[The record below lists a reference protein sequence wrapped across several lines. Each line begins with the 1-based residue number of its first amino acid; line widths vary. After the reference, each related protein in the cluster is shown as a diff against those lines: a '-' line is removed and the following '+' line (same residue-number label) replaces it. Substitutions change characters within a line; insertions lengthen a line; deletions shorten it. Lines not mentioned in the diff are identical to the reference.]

1 MFAVLNF
8 KNGNEMEK
16 NYQIT
21 KEQCQANI
29 DKRMPIVC
37 TCCGGKIE
45 PIATVDNSG
54 NPTYWQGCEECAI
67 FNGGTSPKIYATA
80 VKMVDE
86 RHFVAYSFDSM
97 PDKSKDPSG
106 FDYWRKSQIRG
117 AVSVITDIL
126 SIYL

>member
-1 MFAVLNF
+1 
-8 KNGNEMEK
+8 MEK

-29 DKRMPIVC
+29 DKLMPIVC

-54 NPTYWQGCEECAI
+54 NPTYWQGCEECAR

-86 RHFVAYSFDSM
+86 RHFVAYSFDRM